1 MAKKSKTEIQR
12 QEDEIKGL
20 RRNLVDTKHSAMERK
35 FEWIRRANISTGTS
49 LQRIRKEVKADKS
62 KLEEEEEK
70 RQTAEAKLKEY
81 IEGLRNMAAKYA

>member
-1 MAKKSKTEIQR
+1 
-12 QEDEIKGL
+12 
-20 RRNLVDTKHSAMERK
+20 MERK